1 MEYVVVCLKSTGEEE
16 LTPVF
21 VGTLE
26 ECELFRDKSGL
37 DCRIRVR

>member
-1 MEYVVVCLKSTGEEE
+1 MEHIVVCLKPTGEEE
-16 LTPVF
+16 STPVF

-37 DCRIRVR
+37 DCRIRVK

>member
-1 MEYVVVCLKSTGEEE
+1 MEYVVVCLKSTEEEE

-37 DCRIRVR
+37 DCRIKVR